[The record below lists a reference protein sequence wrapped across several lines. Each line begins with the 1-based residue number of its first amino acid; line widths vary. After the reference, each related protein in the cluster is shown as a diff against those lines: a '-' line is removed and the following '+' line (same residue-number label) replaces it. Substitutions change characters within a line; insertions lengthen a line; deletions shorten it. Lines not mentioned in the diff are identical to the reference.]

1 MNRSL
6 LIAFVIGFPSLE
18 IVFHQPCHA
27 SVKINSVNRGVTLD
41 GVTTS
46 DNSTGVFNTSQSNVN
61 EFGTASAN
69 LESNIQGG
77 DFSADGSA
85 YEGATELDLSFDIRA
100 RVFFDV
106 GFTLS
111 DQYAFTLQAVLVGT
125 SEDEHW
131 SDELSLTGPGINLD
145 FLGGPYPGHFY
156 VVPNESGVLEP
167 GDYTLSMTAY
177 PIVYGGLDR
186 GSATAYLNGQGKPLL
201 SLSPIGNPSGA
212 AGDNSAN
219 GSGRVP
225 EPTSLVLTSLGLIC
239 AGIILFRKLTGQIA
253 SPRFIHF

>member
-6 LIAFVIGFPSLE
+6 LIAFVVGFPSLA
-18 IVFHQPCHA
+18 IDVQPCHA
-27 SVKINSVNRGVTLD
+27 SVKINSVNRGVTVD
-41 GVTTS
+41 GVTSS

-85 YEGATELDLSFDIRA
+85 YEGATELDQSFDIRA

-111 DQYAFTLQAVLVGT
+111 DPYAFTLQGVLVGT

-131 SDELSLTGPGINLD
+131 SDELSLTGPAVNFD
-145 FLGGPYPGHFY
+145 FLGGPYPGHDY
-156 VVPNESGVLEP
+156 VVPNETGVLGP
-167 GDYTLSMTAY
+167 GDYTLSMMAY

-186 GSATAYLNGQGKPLL
+186 GSATAYVNGQGRPLL
-201 SLSPIGNPSGA
+201 SLSPIGNLPGGG
-212 AGDNSAN
+212 GDKS
-219 GSGRVP
+219 P
-225 EPTSLVLTSLGLIC
+225 EPTSLVLASLALLFV
-239 AGIILFRKLTGQIA
+239 GISLFGKLW
-253 SPRFIHF
+253 SSVENPPSLH